1 MRYLEKFARKRN
13 KEATEVLTARL
24 PESLYHEFK
33 TYCDSLGLSISEAV
47 SLLVER
53 EVRGETPEQ
62 QTHNEH
68 ITHTSLH
75 TNADKKN
82 DVVVIPNTNDIKKN
96 DVVVTSNTNEYT
108 PKQKSS
114 NSGFVTTPWKINEK
128 LPCPICRSWISATN
142 FSRHAK
148 EKHQTITKEIF
159 TDESYLAIANEMVQ
173 DKKRIQ

>member
-1 MRYLEKFARKRN
+1 MKYLEKFARKRN
-13 KEATEVLTARL
+13 KEATEVLTARI
-24 PESLYHEFK
+24 PESLYQEFK

-47 SLLVER
+47 FLLVER

-62 QTHNEH
+62 QTHNEY
-68 ITHTSLH
+68 ITQTDLH
-75 TNADKKN
+75 TNDDKKN
-82 DVVVIPNTNDIKKN
+82 D
-96 DVVVTSNTNEYT
+96 DVVVPNTKEYI

-114 NSGFVTTPWKINEK
+114 NAGFVTAPWKINEK
-128 LPCPICRSWISATN
+128 LPCPICRTWTSATN

-173 DKKRIQ
+173 DKKRIKKYTNS